1 MNVSA
6 TLLPVP
12 SNNILSC
19 VSVCVLPDLMQ
30 AASAK
35 ATRKQ
40 EKVLLPKSLFVP
52 DDQVCGWVW

>member
-1 MNVSA
+1 MREEV
-6 TLLPVP
+6 LYM
-12 SNNILSC
+12 
-19 VSVCVLPDLMQ
+19 CVLPDLMQ

-52 DDQVCGWVW
+52 DDQVCGCGWWRFCLLLVLF